1 MFAVLI
7 ELVSIYEYCGAYGWQ
22 SLNHFQCHK
31 VSIIYEII
39 KVVTKNVNF
48 LIALRKAWRML
59 KDAIKSYLKL
69 KSSASTRKN
78 KRAKRLSSAL
88 IKSSR

>member
-1 MFAVLI
+1 MLLI
-7 ELVSIYEYCGAYGWQ
+7 ELVGIYEYCRAYGRQ

-39 KVVTKNVNF
+39 KAITKNVNF
-48 LIALRKAWRML
+48 LIALQKAWKMP

-69 KSSASTRKN
+69 KNNNEKLEAPICFHTTDLR
-78 KRAKRLSSAL
+78 
-88 IKSSR
+88 